1 MASALNSGVHDDLD
15 PTTKTV
21 YGHSVVLV
29 AEALVGMVAP
39 ADPGRN
45 HGWAQRVCHC
55 CRYDAADIEKV
66 MHPFQVVHLA
76 AEKLQVCR
84 QRLQYELV
92 GKCEVER

>member
-1 MASALNSGVHDDLD
+1 VASALNSGVHDDLD

-21 YGHSVVLV
+21 SGHSVVLV

-55 CRYDAADIEKV
+55 CRYDAADIEKSYASL
-66 MHPFQVVHLA
+66 PGSPP
-76 AEKLQVCR
+76 CR
-84 QRLQYELV
+84 RKAPGVQTAITIWTSR
-92 GKCEVER
+92 